1 METKFDTL
9 SENRAQ
15 KMINLLATGGASK
28 RKIEFADSDKRTT
41 TRLRHA

>member
-15 KMINLLATGGASK
+15 KIRNLLATGGASK
-28 RKIEFADSDKRTT
+28 RKIEFADRDKRTT
-41 TRLRHA
+41 TRLGHA